1 MGQPLTTL
9 RRRTARTGREWDGTL
24 FSQQYNWSLL
34 YFISLN
40 RGPIVTKT
48 GDSEPTVLMRVMLM
62 SSGASGTTI
71 HTAETRL
78 LEVLTA
84 TALLLLEASRGSLA
98 LPITRMQET
107 EVHLSANAGLCV
119 KEYND
124 INLKAIW
131 Y

>member
-1 MGQPLTTL
+1 
-9 RRRTARTGREWDGTL
+9 
-24 FSQQYNWSLL
+24 
-34 YFISLN
+34 
-40 RGPIVTKT
+40 VTKT